1 MVKGWEHRADRANF
15 ICIPCSWLLTSIQLH
30 ASTSFLSP
38 FPAFPHQERYART
51 KAGVR
56 TNQGTAGVAGGRVGQ
71 EEAGGRTRTPGDAL
85 RH

>member
-1 MVKGWEHRADRANF
+1 MH
-15 ICIPCSWLLTSIQLH
+15 PLH
-30 ASTSFLSP
+30 FYPP
-38 FPAFPHQERYART
+38 FRPSHIRKERYART